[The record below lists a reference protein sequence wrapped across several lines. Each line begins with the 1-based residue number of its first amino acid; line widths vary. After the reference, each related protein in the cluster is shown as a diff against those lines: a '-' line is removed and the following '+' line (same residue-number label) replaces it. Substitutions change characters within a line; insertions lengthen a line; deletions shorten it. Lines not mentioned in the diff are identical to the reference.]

1 MPEDRDARTHG
12 RTDARF
18 ARGAPGLRLDSPVQF
33 LKGVGERRA
42 ELLSRL
48 GIATARDLLYHVPFR
63 YLDATQITPIV
74 KVRGARVGTDV
85 TVVGRVVST
94 GILPTRR
101 GLRVFQAVLQDASG
115 LIECGWP
122 GRPFLERTILKG
134 QLLLVTGPVRH
145 FHGRQLQPR
154 EWVVLADDDEQPR
167 GQVLPVY
174 RVTEGLTVR
183 QIRSLVD
190 RHLDGLL
197 ANVAE
202 ELPAAWRE
210 AAGVGALPDALRHVH
225 RPADVAE
232 AEGGRRRLA
241 FEELMLFQL
250 VLARARWLAKQS
262 RAGIRFE
269 LRRDLTTQLRT
280 SLPFTLTAAQKR
292 CIKEI
297 VADQTA
303 PVRMHRLLQGDV
315 GSGKT
320 VVALFAMLV
329 AVENGFQAALMAPTE
344 LLAEQHAAT
353 LTRLLAPLGMMPE
366 LLVGRMSASE
376 KAQVRERLEQGSA
389 RLVVGTHALI
399 QGEVAFHRL
408 GLAVIDEQHRFGVAQ
423 RALLAEKN
431 AREGP
436 DVLLLSATP
445 IPRTLALALYGD
457 LDVSRLDEMPPGRK
471 PIRTAIRDDR
481 ARAKV
486 YDFVREE
493 ARAGHQAY
501 IIYPVIDETEK
512 LDVKAASQ
520 MAGHLAKE
528 VFPDLA
534 VGLVHGRV
542 PADDRDRVMRRFR
555 AREIQ
560 VLVATTVIEVGI
572 DVPNATVMVIEH
584 PDRFG
589 LAQLHQLRGRVGRG
603 ADASHCILMIENG
616 VRDPASA
623 ARARLERF
631 AATDDGFAIAELD
644 LEERGHGELVGARQA
659 GPVEFRF
666 ADWSKDADLL
676 ALAHRLARDVIAA
689 DPTLAARGL
698 RPVVAQ
704 IGRRFER
711 GLELFRAIPG

>member
-1 MPEDRDARTHG
+1 L
-12 RTDARF
+12 
-18 ARGAPGLRLDSPVQF
+18 APTASLRLDAPVQF

-42 ELLSRL
+42 ELLARL
-48 GIATARDLLYHVPFR
+48 GIHTAGELLLHIPFR
-63 YLDATQITPIV
+63 YLDATQITPI
-74 KVRGARVGTDV
+74 ARVKDARAGTDV
-85 TVVGRVVST
+85 TVIGRVIST
-94 GILPTRR
+94 GVLPTRR

-122 GRPFLERTILKG
+122 GRPFLERQIAKG
-134 QLLLVTGPVRH
+134 LLLLATGPVRH
-145 FHGRQLQPR
+145 FHGKQLQPR
-154 EWVVLADDDEQPR
+154 EWLVLAGEDEEPR
-167 GQVLPVY
+167 GQVLPIY

-183 QIRSLVD
+183 QVRSLIQ

-197 ANVAE
+197 PGVRE
-202 ELPAAWRE
+202 ELPAAWRQ
-210 AAGVGALPDALRHVH
+210 AAGVIELAAALEAVH
-225 RPADVAE
+225 RPDTAE
-232 AEGGRRRLA
+232 AAERGRRRLA

-269 LRRDLTTQLRT
+269 VRRELTSALRAR
-280 SLPFTLTAAQKR
+280 LPFTLTAAQKR

-297 VADQTA
+297 VADQTS

-320 VVALFAMLV
+320 VVALFAMLL
-329 AVENGFQAALMAPTE
+329 AVENGCQAALMAPTE

-353 LTRLLAPLGMMPE
+353 LTRLLAPLDMRPE
-366 LLVGRMSASE
+366 LLVGRLSPQE
-376 KAQVRERLEQGSA
+376 KAAVHARLESGGA
-389 RLVVGTHALI
+389 RIVVGTHALI
-399 QGEVAFHRL
+399 QEQVAFHRL

-471 PIRTAIRDDR
+471 PVRTALRDDG
-481 ARAKV
+481 ARSRV
-486 YDFVREE
+486 YDFVRRE

-501 IIYPVIDETEK
+501 IVYPVIDATEQ
-512 LDVKAASQ
+512 LDLKAAAM
-520 MAGHLAKE
+520 MADHLAKE
-528 VFPDLA
+528 VFPDLQ
-534 VGLVHGRV
+534 VGLVHGRL
-542 PADDRDRVMRRFR
+542 PAEERDGVMRRFR
-555 AREIQ
+555 AGEVQ

-572 DVPNATVMVIEH
+572 DVPSATVMVIEH
-584 PDRFG
+584 PERFG
-589 LAQLHQLRGRVGRG
+589 LAQLHQLRGRIGRG
-603 ADASHCILMIENG
+603 AAASHCILMVGPGEN
-616 VRDPASA
+616 RE
-623 ARARLERF
+623 RLQQF
-631 AATDDGFAIAELD
+631 AATEDGFAIAELD
-644 LEERGHGELVGARQA
+644 LRERGHGELVGAKQA
-659 GPVEFRF
+659 GPVEFRY
-666 ADWSKDADLL
+666 ADWTRDLDLL
-676 ALAHRLARDVIAA
+676 TVAHRLARDVIAA
-689 DPTLAARGL
+689 DPTLSAPGL

>member
-1 MPEDRDARTHG
+1 MPE
-12 RTDARF
+12 F
-18 ARGAPGLRLDSPVQF
+18 RLDSPVQF

-42 ELLSRL
+42 ELLARL
-48 GIATARDLLYHVPFR
+48 GIATARDLLHHIPFR
-63 YLDATQITPIV
+63 YLDATQITPMARA
-74 KVRGARVGTDV
+74 RGARVGTEV

-122 GRPFLERTILKG
+122 GRPFLERSILKG
-134 QLLLVTGPVRH
+134 QLLLATGTVRH

-154 EWVVLADDDEQPR
+154 EWVVLADGDEQPR

-183 QIRSLVD
+183 QLRSLVD

-197 ANVAE
+197 ASVVE
-202 ELPAAWRE
+202 ELPAAWRT
-210 AAGVGALPDALRHVH
+210 AAGVVALPDALRMVH

-232 AEGGRRRLA
+232 AEAGRRRLA
-241 FEELMLFQL
+241 FEELILFQL
-250 VLARARWLAKQS
+250 VLARARWLARRS

-269 LRRDLTTQLRT
+269 LRRELTTGLRT
-280 SLPFTLTAAQKR
+280 HLPFELTAAQKR

-297 VADQTA
+297 VTDQTS

-366 LLVGRMSASE
+366 LLIGRMSAAE
-376 KAQVRERLEQGSA
+376 KAMVRERLEQGSA

-457 LDVSRLDEMPPGRK
+457 LDVSRLDELPPGRK

-486 YDFVREE
+486 YDFVR
-493 ARAGHQAY
+493 AQVRAGHQAY

-512 LDVKAASQ
+512 LDVKAATK
-520 MAGHLAKE
+520 MAAYLAAE
-528 VFPDLA
+528 IFPDLA
-534 VGLVHGRV
+534 VGLVHGRI
-542 PADDRDRVMRRFR
+542 PPDDRDLVMRRFR
-555 AREIQ
+555 AGEIQ

-572 DVPNATVMVIEH
+572 DVPNATVMLIEH

-589 LAQLHQLRGRVGRG
+589 LAQLHQLRGRIGRG
-603 ADASHCILMIENG
+603 AAASHCILMIEDGLRN
-616 VRDPASA
+616 PASG
-623 ARARLERF
+623 ARERLEKF
-631 AATDDGFAIAELD
+631 AATEDGFAIAELD
-644 LEERGHGELVGARQA
+644 LAERGHGELVGARQA

-666 ADWSKDADLL
+666 ADWSKDSDLL
-676 ALAHRLARDVIAA
+676 ALSHGLARDVIAA
-689 DPTLAARGL
+689 DPTLSARGL